1 MKNLNYLLILIA
13 IAAITVSFIV
23 IEANNKLVALSTA
36 FVCIAA
42 SFDRGIYRIPFL
54 VVALMLLAASYMYA
68 GYVIRRI
75 WLMG

>member
-42 SFDRGIYRIPFL
+42 SFDRGIYRIPF
-54 VVALMLLAASYMYA
+54 
-68 GYVIRRI
+68 
-75 WLMG
+75 